1 MTAISNRLQAILS
14 AIQAAKKLAQAE
26 QAVQLL
32 AVSKAQSV
40 AAIRA
45 AHAAGQTQFGE
56 NYLQEALDKQAQ
68 LSDLAILWH
77 FIGPIQSNKTQLI
90 AQHFDWVHSVDR
102 LKVAQRLNDA
112 RANNPVPLQVCV
124 QVNISHEPS
133 KSGVLVADLENT
145 VAAIVKLP
153 HLQLRG
159 LMAIPAPSKERD
171 IQHQQFKQVREC
183 YDNLLAKGYALDTL
197 SMGMSDDYAAAIE
210 QGATIVRIGS
220 SLFGARN

>member
-102 LKVAQRLNDA
+102 LKIAQRLNDA

-159 LMAIPAPSKERD
+159 LMAIPAPSKDLD
-171 IQHQQFKQVREC
+171 IQRQQFKQVREC

-220 SLFGARN
+220 ALFGARN